1 MFSVVSLKSLGG
13 LLVMA
18 LLSGIWWHGYTQG
31 AGRSTGRCAA
41 TISQLRE
48 TFATQEKQR
57 AEQAAQTLNALQQ
70 RFTHQV
76 RVAHQAEQDY
86 LTRIEQLRTQTQH
99 LTRRIED
106 VTQRWLDEKG
116 QPHAVACVFT
126 RGFVQHYNAALGLS
140 DVNGSG
146 IATAAGGLGN
156 APRSAETTGERHRPS
171 PVTQRD
177 ILANITDN
185 GQQCQVWRA
194 QVNGLLDY
202 IEGLIP

>member
-1 MFSVVSLKSLGG
+1 MFSAVSLKSLRG

-31 AGRSTGRCAA
+31 AGRSTERCSVK
-41 TISQLRE
+41 ISQLHE
-48 TFATQEKQR
+48 AFAIQEKQR
-57 AEQAAQTLNALQQ
+57 AEQAAQALNAQQQ

-76 RVAHQAEQDY
+76 KVAHQAEQDY
-86 LTRIEQLRTQTQH
+86 LTRIAQLRTQNQQ
-99 LTRRIED
+99 LTRRIDD
-106 VTQRWLDEKG
+106 VTQRWQDEKG
-116 QPHAVACVFT
+116 QLHAVSCVFT
-126 RGFVQHYNAALGLS
+126 RGFVQHYNAALGVS
-140 DVNGSG
+140 DANDSG
-146 IATAAGGLGN
+146 AAAAPGGAGNTTRPTASAGEPL
-156 APRSAETTGERHRPS
+156 RPS

-202 IEGLIP
+202 IEGLTP

>member
-1 MFSVVSLKSLGG
+1 MFSAVSIKSLGG
-13 LLVMA
+13 VLVMA

-31 AGRSTGRCAA
+31 VGRATERCAA
-41 TISQLRE
+41 TLSQLRE
-48 TFATQEKQR
+48 TFAIQEKQR
-57 AEQAAQTLNALQQ
+57 AEQAAQTLQALQQ

-76 RVAHQAEQDY
+76 KVAHQAEQHY
-86 LTRIEQLRTQTQH
+86 LNRIAQLRDKTQH
-99 LTRRIED
+99 LTRRIDD
-106 VTQRWLDEKG
+106 VTQHWQDEKG
-116 QPHAVACVFT
+116 QAHTVACVFT

-140 DVNGSG
+140 DVDGSVP
-146 IATAAGGLGN
+146 AAAAGGTGN
-156 APRSAETTGERHRPS
+156 TTRSAETPGERHPPS

-202 IEGLIP
+202 IEGLTP

>member
-1 MFSVVSLKSLGG
+1 
-13 LLVMA
+13 MA

-31 AGRSTGRCAA
+31 AGRSTERCVA
-41 TISQLRE
+41 TLSQLRE
-48 TFATQEKQR
+48 TFAIQEKQR
-57 AEQAAQTLNALQQ
+57 AEQAAQTLNALRQ

-76 RVAHQAEQDY
+76 KAAHKAEQDY
-86 LTRIEQLRTQTQH
+86 LKRIAQLRDKTQQ

-106 VTQRWLDEKG
+106 VTQHWQDEKG
-116 QPHAVACVFT
+116 QAHTVACVFT

-140 DVNGSG
+140 DVNGSVP
-146 IATAAGGLGN
+146 AAAPGRTGN
-156 APRSAETTGERHRPS
+156 TPRSAETPGERHRPS

-194 QVNGLLDY
+194 QVNGLLNY
-202 IEGLIP
+202 IEGRQP

>member
-1 MFSVVSLKSLGG
+1 MFSAVSIKSLGG
-13 LLVMA
+13 VLVMA

-31 AGRSTGRCAA
+31 AGRSTERCAA
-41 TISQLRE
+41 TLSQLRE
-48 TFATQEKQR
+48 TFAIQEKQR
-57 AEQAAQTLNALQQ
+57 TEQAAQALNALQQ

-76 RVAHQAEQDY
+76 KTAHQAEQDY
-86 LTRIEQLRTQTQH
+86 LNRIAQLRDKTRH
-99 LTRRIED
+99 LTRRIDD
-106 VTQRWLDEKG
+106 VTQHWQDEKG
-116 QPHAVACVFT
+116 QAHTVACVFT

-140 DVNGSG
+140 GVDGSVP
-146 IATAAGGLGN
+146 AAAAGGTGN
-156 APRSAETTGERHRPS
+156 PTRSAETPSERHTPS

-202 IEGLIP
+202 IEGLTP

>member
-1 MFSVVSLKSLGG
+1 MFSAVSLKSLGG
-13 LLVMA
+13 VLVIA

-31 AGRSTGRCAA
+31 VGRSTDRCAA

-48 TFATQEKQR
+48 AFAIQEKQR
-57 AEQAAQTLNALQQ
+57 AEQAAQTLQALQQ

-76 RVAHQAEQDY
+76 KVAHQAEQHY
-86 LTRIEQLRTQTQH
+86 LTRIAQLHTQTQQ

-106 VTQRWLDEKG
+106 VTQHWQDEKG

-140 DVNGSG
+140 DVDGSG
-146 IATAAGGLGN
+146 TAAAAGGLGN
-156 APRSAETTGERHRPS
+156 PPRTTASAGEPLRPS

-177 ILANITDN
+177 ILANITAN

>member
-31 AGRSTGRCAA
+31 SNRATERGDA

-48 TFATQEKQR
+48 TFAMQEKQR
-57 AEQAAQTLNALQQ
+57 AEQTAQALNAQQQ
-70 RFTHQV
+70 RFTHQL

-86 LTRIEQLRTQTQH
+86 LTRIAQLRTQTQQ
-99 LTRRIED
+99 LTRRIDD

-116 QPHAVACVFT
+116 EPHAVSCVFT
-126 RGFVQHYNAALGLS
+126 RGFVQHYNAALGVS
-140 DVNGSG
+140 DANDSG
-146 IATAAGGLGN
+146 AAAAPGGAGNTSRATASAGEQL
-156 APRSAETTGERHRPS
+156 RPS

-202 IEGLIP
+202 IEGLTP

>member
-1 MFSVVSLKSLGG
+1 MFSLGG
-13 LLVMA
+13 INTLGVLLGGA
-18 LLSGIWWHGYTQG
+18 LLSLAWWHGYTQG
-31 AGRSTGRCAA
+31 IGRSTERCKA

-57 AEQAAQTLNALQQ
+57 AEQAAQALNAQQQ

-76 RVAHQAEQDY
+76 KVAHQAEQDY
-86 LTRIEQLRTQTQH
+86 LTRIAQLRTQTQQ
-99 LTRRIED
+99 LTRRIDD

-116 QPHAVACVFT
+116 QPHAVSCLFT
-126 RGFVQHYNAALGLS
+126 RGFVQHYNAALGVS
-140 DVNGSG
+140 DANDSG
-146 IATAAGGLGN
+146 AAAAPGGAGNTSRATASAGEPL
-156 APRSAETTGERHRPS
+156 RPS